1 MIPARQGGYPPL
13 NNMYHQPD
21 ENIGV
26 FDIDGSWEYNPNMG
40 SNLKQALFGA
50 ILKLLRP
57 LVRILLRNGVPFRG
71 FSELAKWVYVDVAK
85 KEFGIE
91 GRKQSDSRVSII
103 TGLTRKD
110 VRRLGETAELDNA
123 EMLDRYNRA
132 ARVISGWVRD
142 PEFVDRRG
150 NPLDLAIDAG
160 EVRFG
165 LLVKKYSGDIPARAV
180 LDELLN
186 VGAVRVLED
195 GRVRLE
201 SRAYIPSGGEADKL
215 AIMGTDVADLISTID
230 HNIEGKGEDPF
241 FQRKVSYDNVPAE
254 AVEEFRKM
262 SAGYA
267 QEYLELLDRWLSKH
281 DRDTNSKAKGTGRKR
296 LGLGIYY
303 FEEHLDDDDAA

>member
-1 MIPARQGGYPPL
+1 
-13 NNMYHQPD
+13 
-21 ENIGV
+21 
-26 FDIDGSWEYNPNMG
+26 MG
-40 SNLKQALFGA
+40 SNIKQALFGA

-71 FSELAKWVYVDVAK
+71 FAELAKWVYVDVAK
-85 KEFGIE
+85 REFGIE

-142 PEFVDRRG
+142 PEFVDRSG

-160 EVRFG
+160 EVRFSM
-165 LLVKKYSGDIPARAV
+165 LVRKYSGDIPARAV

-186 VGAVRVLED
+186 VGAVRVIEG

-201 SRAYIPSGGEADKL
+201 SRAYIPGGGEADKL

-241 FQRKVSYDNVPAE
+241 FQRKVSYDNVTTE
-254 AVEEFRKM
+254 AVDEFRKM

-267 QEYLELLDRWLSKH
+267 QEYLELLDRWLSRH
-281 DRDTNSKAKGTGRKR
+281 DRDTNTKVKGTGRKR